1 MPDLLKTLVVLGA
14 RGDMTGRLLLPALVR
29 LAGAGQLPAEM
40 QVVAMD
46 RDAGDDDAYRDHA
59 RQKLDAHLPDRDEKA
74 TEAFLERL
82 SYRQADVTSADALR
96 KALDGLAS
104 PMAVYLALPNVLFRP
119 TLEALSQAGL
129 PPHATLVVEK
139 PFGTDLDDAKELN
152 ALIARSFDERDV
164 FRIDHFLAKQT
175 VLDVLG
181 LRFANRIFEPVWNSE
196 HISRVDITW
205 YESLGLE
212 GRANYYDRAG
222 ALRDMIQNHLLQ
234 MLALVAMDPPRSITD
249 RDLRDRKVEALRAVV
264 PPKPE
269 EMAKATRRARYTAG
283 TVGGKD
289 LPAYA
294 DAEGVD
300 PSRGTET
307 YAEVTFKV
315 SNWRWAGTPFRLRT
329 GKAIGQERRE
339 IAVYFKTVPHEP
351 FDDRDRPD
359 VLRFTLSPDAISLEL
374 NLNGEGDPF
383 DLERVTLDSEFPT
396 QELPPYALLLK
407 EIAEGDPDA
416 LDPRRR
422 GRGALAHRRAGAAG
436 VGARRGAA
444 GGVPGGVGWAEGR
457 EGDAAT
463 RPPVAVPLPAT
474 TRDRADGPAPIGR
487 ARRPDRRLSPPPRP
501 SAGARAGP
509 PPVPPGRPGR
519 GGTGPCSWW
528 GAPRPLRA
536 CPARRPC
543 RRPSRPPA
551 PCR

>member
-14 RGDMTGRLLLPALVR
+14 HGDMTGRLLLPALVR

-40 QVVAMD
+40 QVVAID

-307 YAEVTFKV
+307 YAEVTFRV

-329 GKAIGQERRE
+329 GKAMAR
-339 IAVYFKTVPHEP
+339 
-351 FDDRDRPD
+351 
-359 VLRFTLSPDAISLEL
+359 S
-374 NLNGEGDPF
+374 
-383 DLERVTLDSEFPT
+383 
-396 QELPPYALLLK
+396 
-407 EIAEGDPDA
+407 
-416 LDPRRR
+416 
-422 GRGALAHRRAGAAG
+422 
-436 VGARRGAA
+436 GARSPCTSRRSRTS
-444 GGVPGGVGWAEGR
+444 PS
-457 EGDAAT
+457 
-463 RPPVAVPLPAT
+463 T
-474 TRDRADGPAPIGR
+474 TGT
-487 ARRPDRRLSPPPRP
+487 ARTSCGFTSPPTRSP
-501 SAGARAGP
+501 S
-509 PPVPPGRPGR
+509 
-519 GGTGPCSWW
+519 S
-528 GAPRPLRA
+528 
-536 CPARRPC
+536 
-543 RRPSRPPA
+543 
-551 PCR
+551 